1 MADAGLDKAERGHM
15 SVKLAMGDPATSFEE
30 GDDER
35 HGSDL
40 PRGSAPSTSSVVSYA
55 SFRIYIQDQLM
66 LFEPGR
72 LFYSVAPRGMD
83 SKIHKMLQPVF
94 SHIHRED
101 HSERSA
107 LLHIART
114 VLKRCGSQASDDCSG
129 WLRLYVSH
137 FPCISCVAVIC
148 QAEAN
153 TWKHM
158 CFTRSE
164 LRGLTQFIRFF
175 PAIRLELDFDNMWKT
190 RFEEMAGAMRFE
202 REGGLAGA
210 PPK

>member
-1 MADAGLDKAERGHM
+1 
-15 SVKLAMGDPATSFEE
+15 
-30 GDDER
+30 
-35 HGSDL
+35 
-40 PRGSAPSTSSVVSYA
+40 
-55 SFRIYIQDQLM
+55 M

-148 QAEAN
+148 Q
-153 TWKHM
+153 
-158 CFTRSE
+158 
-164 LRGLTQFIRFF
+164 FIRFF

>member
-1 MADAGLDKAERGHM
+1 MIRETLTSGWF
-15 SVKLAMGDPATSFEE
+15 SKLQITK
-30 GDDER
+30 
-35 HGSDL
+35 
-40 PRGSAPSTSSVVSYA
+40 
-55 SFRIYIQDQLM
+55 
-66 LFEPGR
+66 EPGR

-148 QAEAN
+148 Q
-153 TWKHM
+153 
-158 CFTRSE
+158 
-164 LRGLTQFIRFF
+164 FIRFF